1 MYQLLLKRLTGSSDR
16 SPAPGLHTAAGF
28 KTTCKARPPALCMS
42 GGLALSRASSSL
54 FALPSSSL
62 PLVITVRP
70 IWQTPW
76 LTTRHLLLGQRPCG
90 GGHSAPDPAS
100 HTEALERLAF
110 TGSSG
115 EGAGL
120 CPHAAVLPSSVL
132 PLAAALSGA
141 GRSCLSPAVILSGE
155 LAFVLFLI
163 SVLSLDLSC
172 CFPKSELELVSVGD
186 FHGRPTIC
194 HTR

>member
-1 MYQLLLKRLTGSSDR
+1 MSACVWAHIREGQSLALKNLFSSDR
-16 SPAPGLHTAAGF
+16 G
-28 KTTCKARPPALCMS
+28 
-42 GGLALSRASSSL
+42 
-54 FALPSSSL
+54 
-62 PLVITVRP
+62 
-70 IWQTPW
+70 
-76 LTTRHLLLGQRPCG
+76 
-90 GGHSAPDPAS
+90 S

-110 TGSSG
+110 ARGSG
-115 EGAGL
+115 EGTGL
-120 CPHAAVLPSSVL
+120 CPPAAALPSSVL

-141 GRSCLSPAVILSGE
+141 GRTCLSPAVILSGE

-163 SVLSLDLSC
+163 SVLSLELSC